1 VSFPKLAKEE
11 MEAVSSP
18 KALDE
23 GKHEE
28 EGKTEEGK
36 HEGEEEQ
43 THVQTP
49 EPSEAPETE
58 IPETP
63 MQNETQTGIPETQE
77 QTAKQAETQTGSSSS
92 DDSSLTKKKK
102 KKKGK
107 KKSKKNKKHKK
118 DKKAKKSKKSKE
130 KRKER
135 ETGDE
140 AGTAKRG
147 HREKTPKA
155 RRDQE
160 RKSGEFTDMNGK
172 KWGPGTLI
180 FVGWPNLPQRQRRV
194 CLWVEQCGSKWAGY
208 FARAA
213 EGPER
218 PTRVIRSDKPLM
230 AFDILTMQEVMR
242 TKR

>member
-92 DDSSLTKKKK
+92 DDSSLTKKK
-102 KKKGK
+102 GK

-194 CLWVEQCGSKWAGY
+194 CLWVDQCGSKWAGY

>member
-92 DDSSLTKKKK
+92 DDSSLT